1 MRSAAIDRAERPRGP
16 GVALQPV
23 IDLIDRVD
31 LGYEALPRPAD
42 VSPRTLISTALT
54 LAQHTGPAVLLV
66 PLHRDLIAAAADDA
80 RLILARDPQ
89 LTGERGQAVLALQA
103 LFDWRPGAGAEAG

>member
-1 MRSAAIDRAERPRGP
+1 MGDSLKSAVMGGISTSPAVQPAGP

-42 VSPRTLISTALT
+42 IAPRSVIAAALT

-66 PLHRDLIAAAADDA
+66 PLHREVLTAGDFDVAAMA
-80 RLILARDPQ
+80 RRHLS
-89 LTGERGQAVLALQA
+89 
-103 LFDWRPGAGAEAG
+103 

>member
-1 MRSAAIDRAERPRGP
+1 MNSLSTNRAVRPLEP

-31 LGYEALPRPAD
+31 LGYEALPRPLDSA
-42 VSPRTLISTALT
+42 PRTVIAAALT

-66 PLHRDLIAAAADDA
+66 PLHRD
-80 RLILARDPQ
+80 ILAATDFDVAALAR
-89 LTGERGQAVLALQA
+89 RHAVNPAELAWIIQS
-103 LFDWRPGAGAEAG
+103 EV